1 MYISELKRI
10 LRSKVFIISM
20 LLLAAYFVY
29 VTGTYIIR
37 AGSDIE
43 HKHEEAK
50 TFNSVCDELMAN
62 YPGDVPLNKWLQQ
75 VLAEKE
81 AVMNEA
87 NEKFSAQFDEND
99 DEPHLLDEETKKAR
113 DDYFSTLSVCNTLN
127 YTLYD
132 YQAAMRKNVEKAV
145 KMVNDP
151 TQSAYTVRLNTK
163 AAEKYNSIKN
173 FSLIDSSPASAW
185 YGRFTME
192 RYTYFYIMLFMVFI
206 IIAADTFCSEN
217 TYSMESM
224 VFTSKYGRK
233 RLFVS
238 KVSALVSICV
248 FTMLILTFIDV
259 MIAWYIMGD
268 TLMFEP
274 LQTLPRFQNSTANIS
289 FFGLLLI
296 CDLLR
301 TLALVFV
308 VSIAAAV
315 SQLSRKVFI
324 SLIIDCLV
332 MFSMFAVYMYSSG
345 YMVNEPDK
353 FESTFDAD
361 RFALFERL
369 RAFLPTSFIRPYVYF
384 EKLDYINVANYPFL
398 RLTTCVIVT
407 AAVTVLLLLFAYFRF
422 GNVLKFL
429 PRAKAHKPKKNM
441 TLKMQAA

>member
-1 MYISELKRI
+1 MYTSELKRI

-29 VTGTYIIR
+29 ITGVYIIR

-43 HKHEEAK
+43 HEHEKAK

-62 YPGDVPLNKWLQQ
+62 YPGDVPLNAWLQQ
-75 VLAEKE
+75 VLTEKE
-81 AVMNEA
+81 VIMNEA
-87 NEKFSAQFDEND
+87 VDKFDAQFDD
-99 DEPHLLDEETKKAR
+99 DEPHEFDEATANAVN
-113 DDYFSTLSVCNTLN
+113 DYFLTLSVCNTLN

-132 YQAAMRKNVEKAV
+132 YQAAMRKNVEKAI

-296 CDLLR
+296 SDLLR

-407 AAVTVLLLLFAYFRF
+407 AAATVLLLLFAYFRF

-429 PRAKAHKPKKNM
+429 PKAKAHKPKKNM

>member
-29 VTGTYIIR
+29 VTGVYIIR
-37 AGSDIE
+37 ARSDIE
-43 HKHEEAK
+43 HEHEEAK

-62 YPGDVPLNKWLQQ
+62 YPGDVPLNAWMQQ

-81 AVMNEA
+81 AIMNEA
-87 NEKFSAQFDEND
+87 VDKFNAQFDD
-99 DEPHLLDEETKKAR
+99 DEPHEFDEVTANAVN
-113 DDYFSTLSVCNTLN
+113 DYFSTLSVCNTLN

-132 YQAAMRKNVEKAV
+132 YQAAMRKNVEKAI
-145 KMVNDP
+145 KMVNAP

-173 FSLIDSSPASAW
+173 FSLIDSSPASSW

-217 TYSMESM
+217 TYSMENM

-259 MIAWYIMGD
+259 IIAWYIMGD

-345 YMVNEPDK
+345 YMVADPDTLE
-353 FESTFDAD
+353 FTFDAD

-369 RAFLPTSFIRPYVYF
+369 RAFLPTSFIRPYIYF

-398 RLTTCVIVT
+398 RLTTCAV
-407 AAVTVLLLLFAYFRF
+407 VTVIASIALFTFAYFRF
-422 GNVLKFL
+422 GNVIGISRRRKA
-429 PRAKAHKPKKNM
+429 PKAKA
-441 TLKMQAA
+441 AAAAA